1 MATFT
6 ALDGDED
13 LRDAVAAFNGTQDAS
28 GYLHRQLGELS
39 LATRAR
45 DTVYQFG
52 YRRIEQIQRSK
63 YQAFQSAQE
72 AP

>member
-6 ALDGDED
+6 SIDGDED
-13 LRDAVAAFNGTQDAS
+13 LRDAVATFNGTQDES
-28 GYLHRQLGELS
+28 KHLHRELGELS

-63 YQAFQSAQE
+63 YQAIQG
-72 AP
+72 P